1 MNGEAIVSVSAAVVA
16 LTQLAKW
23 AGLDDSKGPLA
34 VLVCSVLGVAFWAW
48 SSGDATRASAF
59 GYFAG
64 CIAVM
69 TSAAGV
75 YGFTR
80 ATGDTLTKMR
90 SGPVVLLA
98 LALGGLLASGCGGRV
113 PPALTSANPTPE
125 QVQDVRIDAAELSG
139 RVKAGI
145 AIAGEVRTLANA
157 TPITQ
162 AAKDEINCAVIKATG
177 TTEPPTPIV
186 LSVCGAVPNGP
197 GPLYQALD
205 QLKTVGSDPSLR
217 SVLAAVMRLIDPI
230 LAAIQKSNN
239 TTLAGFAAALRGTFA
254 YTSGAL
260 GGVQ

>member
-48 SSGDATRASAF
+48 SSGDATRATAF

-113 PPALTSANPTPE
+113 PPALTSANPTDA
-125 QVQDVRIDAAELSG
+125 QVQEVRRDAAEIAG
-139 RVKAGI
+139 AVKAGI
-145 AIAGEVRTLANA
+145 AIVDEARTFANV
-157 TPITQ
+157 TPLPQ
-162 AAKDEINCAVIKATG
+162 PAKDAINCSILKATG
-177 TTEPPTPIV
+177 TTEPPAPVVI
-186 LSVCGAVPNGP
+186 SVCGTLPNGP
-197 GPLYQALD
+197 GPLYHALD
-205 QLKTVGSDPSLR
+205 ELASVSSTPSLR
-217 SVLAAVMRLIDPI
+217 TTVAALMRALDPI
-230 LAAIQKSNN
+230 FAALQNSSNQA
-239 TTLAGFAAALRGTFA
+239 LAGFAAALRGTFA
-254 YTSGAL
+254 YASGFL

>member
-98 LALGGLLASGCGGRV
+98 LALGGLLASACGGRV
-113 PPALTSANPTPE
+113 PPALTSANPTDA
-125 QVQDVRIDAAELSG
+125 QVQEVRRDAAEIAG
-139 RVKAGI
+139 AVKAGI
-145 AIAGEVRTLANA
+145 AIVGEARTFANTA
-157 TPITQ
+157 PLPQ
-162 AAKDEINCAVIKATG
+162 PAKDAINCAILKATG
-177 TTEPPTPIV
+177 TTEPPAPV
-186 LSVCGAVPNGP
+186 VVSVCGALPNGP
-197 GPLYQALD
+197 GPIYQALD
-205 QLKTVGSDPSLR
+205 QLAAVSSTPSLR
-217 SVLAAVMRLIDPI
+217 TTVAALMRAIDPI
-230 LAAIQKSNN
+230 FAALQNSSNQA
-239 TTLAGFAAALRGTFA
+239 LAGFAAALRGTFA
-254 YTSGAL
+254 YASGFL